1 MFSNVMYVTH
11 GPAWSIH
18 GWLSQAPAEAA
29 MKNESNETNNSYFLI
44 DAGHPR
50 AIFRPPADFAQRL
63 LWEKWL
69 KGAIAVAACGSVA
82 ALLLAGTTVSPLEAT
97 VQMERLAARAE
108 HAKRI
113 DPATAHEIARLIGQR
128 WYDCSQVA
136 CSAQLQQRNRAAR
149 RQLSAVLQAKA
160 PETELS
166 ASRKAMA

>member
-1 MFSNVMYVTH
+1 
-11 GPAWSIH
+11 
-18 GWLSQAPAEAA
+18 

-50 AIFRPPADFAQRL
+50 TIFRPPADFAQRL
-63 LWEKWL
+63 AWEKWL

-113 DPATAHEIARLIGQR
+113 DADTGHEIARLIGQR
-128 WYDCSQVA
+128 WYNCNQVA

-149 RQLSAVLQAKA
+149 GRLGAVLQAKA
-160 PETELS
+160 PESEFG
-166 ASRKAMA
+166 ASRKAMAGGAQLTP